1 MRPVVVV
8 VVAPVVNDAAHV
20 AQTGEP
26 VLRQALVTEAAVE
39 ALDVGV
45 LHRLAGL
52 DEAQLDAVAG
62 SPASASR
69 RKPMICSS
77 VYRFFIG
84 PISISG

>member
-62 SPASASR
+62 SLL
-69 RKPMICSS
+69 KITQN
-77 VYRFFIG
+77 
-84 PISISG
+84 